1 MKQQE
6 YLYWS
11 FQSVHNKELEIG
23 SKEDISFRA
32 KYKKD
37 YQTRELYNDT
47 EVVEKFNMNAWRNP
61 NYSRITSLILA
72 KEYNGEL
79 IVDYIEGNEKDL
91 LQTFYNKLKNKHAD
105 CQLVHFDAGIVLP
118 YIGTR
123 FRKNG
128 FKSQVHPN
136 LKYMGLKSWE
146 LSGVCLKNYYK
157 GGGDYTF
164 SLEDI
169 ADIEGIECDFIH
181 YDSEYTYYH
190 SNQFQALKDSAINKV
205 VTIAKVHRELFELP
219 QLEWKLL
226 EDFVKDVEPEKPLN
240 WLDELYKEQQ
250 FTLEIIDGLKQQVLG
265 SKKKPTKKDLEVVF
279 ETIRGAYVITDFETR
294 FQDSKDT
301 IEIKEKEIKS
311 IIELWK

>member
-1 MKQQE
+1 MENKF
-6 YLYWS
+6 LYWS

-37 YQTRELYNDT
+37 FQTRELYNDT
-47 EVVEKFNMNAWRNP
+47 EIVEKFNMNAWRSP
-61 NYSRITSLILA
+61 KYSRITSLILA

-128 FKSQVHPN
+128 FKSQVHPD
-136 LKYMGLKSWE
+136 LKYMGLKSWNF
-146 LSGVCLKNYYK
+146 SGLCLKDYYK

-169 ADIEGIECDFIH
+169 ADIEGIDCDFIH

-205 VTIAKVHRELFELP
+205 VTIAKVHRCLFELP
-219 QLEWKLL
+219 ELEWKLL
-226 EDFVKDVEPEKPLN
+226 EDFVKDVEPEKPTN
-240 WLDELYKEQQ
+240 WLHELERSNQL
-250 FTLEIIDGLKQQVLG
+250 TLEIVTNIKEQILAV
-265 SKKKPTKKDLEVVF
+265 KKKPTKRDKEVLF
-279 ETIRGAYVITDFETR
+279 ETIRAVYIRADFEHNDQDAKKTIELKEKQITDLIN
-294 FQDSKDT
+294 S
-301 IEIKEKEIKS
+301 
-311 IIELWK
+311 L